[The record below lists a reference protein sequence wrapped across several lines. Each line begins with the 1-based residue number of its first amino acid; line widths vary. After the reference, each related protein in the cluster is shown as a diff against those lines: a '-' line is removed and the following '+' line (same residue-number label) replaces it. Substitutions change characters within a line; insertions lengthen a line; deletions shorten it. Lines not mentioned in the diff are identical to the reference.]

1 MHRRYRMLAVTFAFS
16 MLWNISCRTRERN
29 AEIAGIAPRVLIT
42 FVNLDDA
49 HKEDPSLGYRI
60 RCNNDGEWIPG
71 KYVEGQKA
79 EFFVKDLKVNNDCAV
94 KIFNL
99 APPADMKF
107 IAEEGLMYA
116 AEDVSISSD
125 AKGQLEGTAILAS
138 DYQFE
143 NQGYKLTANV
153 RFPDQF
159 PPDANY
165 LRARLI
171 CKPTV
176 GVPSEVMTKIDK
188 KAKTG
193 QFTFLSGF
201 RLDLDYTCSSLQVQR
216 GDSIDFYASIQD
228 KINLSA
234 SAAVDLPEQTLVA
247 VDVSKPEGI
256 TVITQSGGSCA
267 EDEIFVLDTR
277 RCEKK

>member
-1 MHRRYRMLAVTFAFS
+1 
-16 MLWNISCRTRERN
+16 
-29 AEIAGIAPRVLIT
+29 
-42 FVNLDDA
+42 
-49 HKEDPSLGYRI
+49 
-60 RCNNDGEWIPG
+60 
-71 KYVEGQKA
+71 
-79 EFFVKDLKVNNDCAV
+79 
-94 KIFNL
+94 
-99 APPADMKF
+99 
-107 IAEEGLMYA
+107 
-116 AEDVSISSD
+116 
-125 AKGQLEGTAILAS
+125 
-138 DYQFE
+138 
-143 NQGYKLTANV
+143 
-153 RFPDQF
+153 
-159 PPDANY
+159 
-165 LRARLI
+165 
-171 CKPTV
+171 
-176 GVPSEVMTKIDK
+176 MTKIDK